1 MNLAELA
8 ARETAKRKTER
19 ETRREKWPVA
29 AELADLFRSMHP
41 RVTYARNDA
50 GEEYGERF
58 EDRCKREGLVEC
70 RLYLNGYPK

>member
-19 ETRREKWPVA
+19 ETRREKWTAA
-29 AELADLFRSMHP
+29 AELADLFRDMQP
-41 RVTYARNDA
+41 IVTYARNSA

-58 EDRCKREGLVEC
+58 EDRCKRDGLVPCEV
-70 RLYLNGYPK
+70 RR